1 MEKELSALTVDL
13 AEVAKE
19 IKANVIMDVNSIK
32 ATLTQEDFD
41 HLRDMGFKTDVQTC
55 MCYTCLKAGKTQDEA
70 TAFVQEAIESKKFII
85 KVAFEIP
92 EEMEIPVISKE
103 NTPLLNEL
111 VQIVGSINKEAFIKA
126 KKKTIE

>member
-1 MEKELSALTVDL
+1 MEKELSTLTVDL
-13 AEVAKE
+13 ADVAKE
-19 IKANVIMDVNSIK
+19 IIVNIIFDFNSIK

-41 HLRDMGFKTDVQTC
+41 ILRDMGFKTDVQTC
-55 MCYTCLKAGKTQDEA
+55 ICYTCLKAGKTQDE
-70 TAFVQEAIESKKFII
+70 TKAFLQEAIESKKFHIN
-85 KVAFEIP
+85 VSFEIP
-92 EEMEIPVISKE
+92 EELGIPDISKE

>member
-1 MEKELSALTVDL
+1 MEKELSTLSVDL

-19 IKANVIMDVNSIK
+19 INANIIFDINSIK

-55 MCYTCLKAGKTQDEA
+55 ICYTCLKAGKTQDE
-70 TAFVQEAIESKKFII
+70 TKAFLQEAIESKNFHIN
-85 KVAFEIP
+85 VSFEIP
-92 EEMEIPVISKE
+92 EELGIPDISKE

-111 VQIVGSINKEAFIKA
+111 VQLVGSIPKEAFIKA

>member
-1 MEKELSALTVDL
+1 MEKELSTLTVDL

-19 IKANVIMDVNSIK
+19 INANIIFDFNSLK

-41 HLRDMGFKTDVQTC
+41 LLRELGFKTDVQTC
-55 MCYTCLKAGKTQDEA
+55 ICYTCLKAGKTQDEA

-111 VQIVGSINKEAFIKA
+111 VQLVGSINKEAFIKA

>member
-19 IKANVIMDVNSIK
+19 IKANIVMDVNSIK

-55 MCYTCLKAGKTQDEA
+55 ICYTCLKAGKTQDEA

>member
-19 IKANVIMDVNSIK
+19 IKANIIMDVNSIK

-55 MCYTCLKAGKTQDEA
+55 ICYTCLKAGKTQDE
-70 TAFVQEAIESKKFII
+70 TKAFLQEAIESKNFHIN
-85 KVAFEIP
+85 VSFEVP
-92 EEMEIPVISKE
+92 EELGIPDISKE

-111 VQIVGSINKEAFIKA
+111 VQIVGSINMEALIKA

>member
-19 IKANVIMDVNSIK
+19 IKANIVMDVNSIK

-41 HLRDMGFKTDVQTC
+41 LLRELGFKTDVKTC
-55 MCYTCLKAGKTQDEA
+55 MCYTCLKAGKTQDE
-70 TAFVQEAIESKKFII
+70 TKAFLQEAIESKNFHIN
-85 KVAFEIP
+85 VSFEIP
-92 EEMEIPVISKE
+92 EELGIPDISKE

-111 VQIVGSINKEAFIKA
+111 VQIVGSINKEALIKA

>member
-19 IKANVIMDVNSIK
+19 IKANIIMDVNSIK

-41 HLRDMGFKTDVQTC
+41 MLRDMGFKTDIMTC
-55 MCYTCLKAGKTQDEA
+55 IGYTCLKAGKTQDE
-70 TAFVQEAIESKKFII
+70 TKAFLQEAIESKNFHIN
-85 KVAFEIP
+85 VSFEVP
-92 EEMEIPVISKE
+92 EELGIPDISKE

>member
-13 AEVAKE
+13 AEVPKE
-19 IKANVIMDVNSIK
+19 INANIIFDINSIK

-55 MCYTCLKAGKTQDEA
+55 MCYTCLKAGKTQDE
-70 TAFVQEAIESKKFII
+70 TKAFLQEAIKSKKLNIH
-85 KVAFEIP
+85 VLFEIP

-103 NTPLLNEL
+103 NTPVLNEL

-126 KKKTIE
+126 KK

>member
-13 AEVAKE
+13 ADAAKE
-19 IKANVIMDVNSIK
+19 IKANVIIEINSMK

-41 HLRDMGFKTDVQTC
+41 MLRDMGFKTDVKTC
-55 MCYTCLKAGKTQDEA
+55 ICYACLKAGKTQDE
-70 TAFVQEAIESKKFII
+70 TKAFLQEAIESKNFHIN
-85 KVAFEIP
+85 VSFEVSEELGIP
-92 EEMEIPVISKE
+92 DISKE

>member
-19 IKANVIMDVNSIK
+19 INANIIFDFNSIK

-41 HLRDMGFKTDVQTC
+41 LLRDLGFKTDVKTC
-55 MCYTCLKAGKTQDEA
+55 MCYTCLKAGKTQDE
-70 TAFVQEAIESKKFII
+70 TKAFLQEAIESKKFH
-85 KVAFEIP
+85 VNVSFEIP
-92 EEMEIPVISKE
+92 EELGIPDISKE

-111 VQIVGSINKEAFIKA
+111 VQIDGSINMEALIKA
-126 KKKTIE
+126 KK

>member
-19 IKANVIMDVNSIK
+19 IKANIIMDVNSIK

-41 HLRDMGFKTDVQTC
+41 MLRDMGFKTDTMTC
-55 MCYTCLKAGKTQDEA
+55 IGYTCLKAGKTQDE
-70 TAFVQEAIESKKFII
+70 TKAFLQEAIESKKFII
-85 KVAFEIP
+85 HVAFEIP

>member
-19 IKANVIMDVNSIK
+19 INANIIFDINSIK

-55 MCYTCLKAGKTQDEA
+55 MCYTCLKAGKTQDE
-70 TAFVQEAIESKKFII
+70 TKAFLQEAIESKNFHIN
-85 KVAFEIP
+85 VSFEVP
-92 EEMEIPVISKE
+92 EELGIPDISKE

>member
-1 MEKELSALTVDL
+1 MEKEFSALTVDL

-19 IKANVIMDVNSIK
+19 IKANIIMDVNSIK

-55 MCYTCLKAGKTQDEA
+55 MCYTCLKAGKTQDE
-70 TAFVQEAIESKKFII
+70 TKAFLQEAIKSKKLNIH
-85 KVAFEIP
+85 VLFEIP

-103 NTPLLNEL
+103 NTPVLNEL

-126 KKKTIE
+126 KK

>member
-19 IKANVIMDVNSIK
+19 INANIIFDINSIK

-55 MCYTCLKAGKTQDEA
+55 MCYTCLKAGKTQDE
-70 TAFVQEAIESKKFII
+70 TKAFLQEAIKSKKFNIN
-85 KVAFEIP
+85 VLFEFP
-92 EEMEIPVISKE
+92 EELGMPVISKE
-103 NTPLLNEL
+103 NTPLLDEL
-111 VQIVGSINKEAFIKA
+111 VQLVGSI
-126 KKKTIE
+126 KK

>member
-1 MEKELSALTVDL
+1 MEKELSTLTVDL

-19 IKANVIMDVNSIK
+19 INANIIFDFNSIK

-41 HLRDMGFKTDVQTC
+41 LLRELGFKTDVKTC

-85 KVAFEIP
+85 HVSFEIP

-111 VQIVGSINKEAFIKA
+111 VQIVGSIPKEAFIKA
-126 KKKTIE
+126 KKKTTE

>member
-19 IKANVIMDVNSIK
+19 IKANIIIDFNSIK

-41 HLRDMGFKTDVQTC
+41 MLRDMGFKTDVKTC
-55 MCYTCLKAGKTQDEA
+55 MCYTCLKAGKTKDET
-70 TAFVQEAIESKKFII
+70 TAFLQEAIKSKKFNIN
-85 KVAFEIP
+85 VLFEIP

-103 NTPLLNEL
+103 NTPVLNEL

-126 KKKTIE
+126 KKMTIE

>member
-19 IKANVIMDVNSIK
+19 IKANIIMDVNSIK

-41 HLRDMGFKTDVQTC
+41 ILRDMGFKTDVQTC
-55 MCYTCLKAGKTQDEA
+55 ICYTCLKAGKTQDE
-70 TAFVQEAIESKKFII
+70 TKAFLQEAIESKKFII

>member
-19 IKANVIMDVNSIK
+19 IKANIIMDVNSIK

-41 HLRDMGFKTDVQTC
+41 ILRDMGFKTDVQTC

-85 KVAFEIP
+85 KVSFEIP